1 MRFRTTGRTA
11 GCVGQT
17 PSSTLSGN
25 RCNGQQTDRERDASP
40 GLQQPINPAV
50 VNRCSY
56 TVSVYP
62 HIHYI
67 IDTTDNPFSMSQLPI
82 LTRAVEQE
90 ADITLQM
97 PSTSTVSAAAANTC
111 TPSSSDSLETLW
123 SQYEAYLESA
133 QAAQEA
139 GVDIFPQPAF
149 VIKVSLLP
157 PVKPAAA
164 AAAPP
169 SSEPQLEG
177 DRLFINV
184 CTDAAVDAPELVK
197 ATPEA
202 ALPRPDASSSSPPA
216 AGVPPGSLRLPMSV
230 GPLSQCLS
238 RSGVPSLCVD
248 VIVHPDTVNLDV
260 QQHQAQH
267 EHAYSIALAQA
278 AIIQRRD
285 GVAPAV
291 PSPAAAAAMTL
302 QQVKRTVASLAIDK
316 LQAKYGLRV
325 DEQAELRFPKLRYK
339 GTQPPPAQRIRRNRD
354 NPLHQTSRDRER
366 GREEAHK
373 PLIEEVMEAVPP
385 AARSPPAIAPHA
397 GQSQLPV
404 QHSAEVAMEAREE
417 TVQAAHPAATE
428 TSAAEEVTH
437 PKYELTLRDG
447 EGKEVR
453 A

>member
-1 MRFRTTGRTA
+1 MHCIRHSPDSCFPAAISRHLAIAATL
-11 GCVGQT
+11 Q
-17 PSSTLSGN
+17 PS
-25 RCNGQQTDRERDASP
+25 QQTADRLSETDCETSQLCPSP
-40 GLQQPINPAV
+40 VPCRLLTTPLSTAALTQPACVSHINYV
-50 VNRCSY
+50 
-56 TVSVYP
+56 
-62 HIHYI
+62 
-67 IDTTDNPFSMSQLPI
+67 IDTTDNSFSMSQLPI
-82 LTRAVEQE
+82 LTRAAEQE

-97 PSTSTVSAAAANTC
+97 PSTSTVSATVSSA
-111 TPSSSDSLETLW
+111 SSSLSSDPLESLW

-149 VIKVSLLP
+149 VIKVGLLP
-157 PVKPAAA
+157 PVKPTAAA
-164 AAAPP
+164 AAAP

-202 ALPRPDASSSSPPA
+202 ALPRPDASSSSQPA
-216 AGVPPGSLRLPMSV
+216 ASVPPGSLRLPMSV

-248 VIVHPDTVNLDV
+248 VVVHPDTVNLDV

-325 DEQAELRFPKLRYK
+325 DEQAELRFPQAALQGDAAAASAEDTKEQRQPAASDQQRQGEGEGGSAQAAYRGGHGGCASGGALPSRYRAACR
-339 GTQPPPAQRIRRNRD
+339 TEPAASAAQR
-354 NPLHQTSRDRER
+354 
-366 GREEAHK
+366 
-373 PLIEEVMEAVPP
+373 
-385 AARSPPAIAPHA
+385 
-397 GQSQLPV
+397 
-404 QHSAEVAMEAREE
+404 
-417 TVQAAHPAATE
+417 
-428 TSAAEEVTH
+428 
-437 PKYELTLRDG
+437 
-447 EGKEVR
+447 
-453 A
+453 